1 MKNQTEFWRGGV
13 CGEGGRREQWQR
25 LATSRRGSGV
35 ALSEDEDKEFS
46 FEK

>member
-1 MKNQTEFWRGGV
+1 M
-13 CGEGGRREQWQR
+13 GRAVAVDNGNGWQW